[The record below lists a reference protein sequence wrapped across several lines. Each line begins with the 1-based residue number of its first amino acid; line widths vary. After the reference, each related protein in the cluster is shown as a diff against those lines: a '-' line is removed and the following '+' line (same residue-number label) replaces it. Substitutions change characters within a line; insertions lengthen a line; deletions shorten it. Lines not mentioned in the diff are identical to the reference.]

1 MNGGNTPNVKLKIMP
16 DLFLEILQNGKTL
29 KFLDLKR
36 DYKTYTKENSNL
48 KLSQSLTTYKINSI
62 Y

>member
-1 MNGGNTPNVKLKIMP
+1 MP
-16 DLFLEILQNGKTL
+16 DLFLEILQNEKTL

-48 KLSQSLTTYKINSI
+48 KLNQSLTTYKINSI